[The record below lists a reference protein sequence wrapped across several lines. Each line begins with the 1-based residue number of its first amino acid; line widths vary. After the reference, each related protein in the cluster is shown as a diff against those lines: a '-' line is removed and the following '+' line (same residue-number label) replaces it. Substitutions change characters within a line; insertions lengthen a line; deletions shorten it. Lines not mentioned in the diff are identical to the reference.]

1 MSLAWPDLVIGGI
14 TIFFAIRGFQKGFV
28 SELAGAVAVF
38 VAIVAAF
45 RYNGSLDGIVTTF
58 TGLTRGSAHA
68 VGLLIFAIVAYAIVM
83 LFAWLLGRIAKLPFL
98 GIVNG
103 IAGALLGAC
112 KALFG
117 VFFVLYVVLFF
128 PLPRD
133 LQSDLHR
140 SALVALVT
148 QPDPAVDAAI
158 RSLLPWFVRPILE
171 PFFIRHHV

>member
-1 MSLAWPDLVIGGI
+1 MTLAWPDLIIGGI
-14 TIFFAIRGFQKGFV
+14 TIFFAVRGFQKGFV

-38 VAIVAAF
+38 VAIIAAF
-45 RYNGSLDGIVTTF
+45 RYNGSFDETVTRF
-58 TGLTRGSAHA
+58 TGLTHGSAHA

-83 LFAWLLGRIAKLPFL
+83 LIAWLLGRVAKLPVL
-98 GIVNG
+98 GIANG

-117 VFFVLYVVLFF
+117 AFLVLYAVLFF

-133 LQSDLHR
+133 LQNDLHR
-140 SALVALVT
+140 SALVSLVT
-148 QPDPAVDAAI
+148 QPDPAVDEAV
-158 RSLLPWFVRPILE
+158 RGLMPWFVRPLLA